1 MGRTGIGVEGA
12 IVWVDGMDATGGA
25 AESKKETGGVYEGEV
40 ICRLLDEPM
49 CRFAEMPGQCS
60 MNLKLRF

>member
-12 IVWVDGMDATGGA
+12 IVWLDGMDATGGA

-40 ICRLLDEPM
+40 M
-49 CRFAEMPGQCS
+49 CRFAEMPGQCY